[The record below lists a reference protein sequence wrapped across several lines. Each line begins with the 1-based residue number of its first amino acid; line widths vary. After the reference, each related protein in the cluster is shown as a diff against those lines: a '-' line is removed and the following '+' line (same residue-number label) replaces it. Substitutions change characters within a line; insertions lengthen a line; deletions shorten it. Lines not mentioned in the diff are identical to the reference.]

1 MPVSNCQLHLQLTE
15 LDVEKNMGGWRDNS
29 IIEIA

>member
-15 LDVEKNMGGWRDNS
+15 LDVEKNRGGDNS
-29 IIEIA
+29 IIAIA